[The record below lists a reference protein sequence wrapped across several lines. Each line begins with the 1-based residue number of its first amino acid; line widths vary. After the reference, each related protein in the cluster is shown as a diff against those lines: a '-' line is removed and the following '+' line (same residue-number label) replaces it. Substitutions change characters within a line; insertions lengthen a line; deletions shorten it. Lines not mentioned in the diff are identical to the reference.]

1 MISRLIKLSKTKCNL
16 MVIFFY
22 LNIFSIVMF
31 NKNLKKLWLPHN
43 IIYSLYHKYPER
55 FLHHLKYDER
65 EIDKDTKHS
74 FFVNLFNY
82 NELLFDVF
90 IHRQALR
97 VCMKIKKI
105 FNITAWNINTSSVR
119 KFVYYPTQNDDKP
132 STSV

>member
-1 MISRLIKLSKTKCNL
+1 MIASQYHC
-16 MVIFFY
+16 
-22 LNIFSIVMF
+22 
-31 NKNLKKLWLPHN
+31 
-43 IIYSLYHKYPER
+43 YSLYHKYPER
-55 FLHHLKYDER
+55 FYIISNTR

-105 FNITAWNINTSSVR
+105 FNITA
-119 KFVYYPTQNDDKP
+119 
-132 STSV
+132 